1 MRYLYVLATL
11 VVLFACDSDYELKQS
26 VFIEDAASPG
36 LPRYSE
42 WGYNT
47 FGAYYGREKFVS
59 NEVDVPL
66 NVIHEGST
74 TSFEFN
80 GQLGSQHVS
89 SGFDNSFSM
98 TLTYEGFNPESYED
112 LIELNNVTLDLMD
125 VAHTI
130 VFKDATGAYQAEILS
145 GHIHVKRA
153 QHLLVDRRPTQVILS
168 GVFEMQAKINGVP
181 VTISDGRFDIGV
193 SPDNFFKY

>member
-1 MRYLYVLATL
+1 MKYFYTLAIL
-11 VVLFACDSDYELKQS
+11 FVLFACDSDYELKQS
-26 VFIEDAASPG
+26 VFIEDAAYPG

-47 FGAYYGREKFVS
+47 FGAYYGRDHFIS
-59 NEVDVPL
+59 NETAVPL
-66 NVIHEGST
+66 NVIHEGNI

-80 GQLGSQHVS
+80 GQLGKRYSA
-89 SGFDNSFSM
+89 GLDNAFSM

-112 LIELNNVTLDLMD
+112 LIELNNVILDLKD
-125 VAHTI
+125 APHTL
-130 VFKDATGAYQAEILS
+130 VFKDGAGAYQAEILS
-145 GHIHVKRA
+145 GRIHIKRA
-153 QHLLVDRRPTQVILS
+153 QHLLVDKRPTQVILS
-168 GVFEMQAKINGVP
+168 GVFEMQVKINGYS